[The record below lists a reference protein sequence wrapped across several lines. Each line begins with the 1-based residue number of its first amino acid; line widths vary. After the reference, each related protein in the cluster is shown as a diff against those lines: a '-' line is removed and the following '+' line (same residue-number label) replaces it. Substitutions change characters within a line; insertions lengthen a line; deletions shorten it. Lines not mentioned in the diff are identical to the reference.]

1 MSACHGVMVMQI
13 RRFNKKLYAVF
24 TITQQAE
31 QKFFA
36 HILVDIFS
44 TKSAEYTQEGL

>member
-1 MSACHGVMVMQI
+1 MGWWLCKYVDLI
-13 RRFNKKLYAVF
+13 KKSYDVF
-24 TITQQAE
+24 TIMQQAE

-36 HILVDIFS
+36 HILVHIFS